1 MEDGTANFMSAV
13 GLCEISWTNHGVCRF
28 RLPDIARSAQSGAGD
43 GYHQL
48 PADIPA
54 DILLVID
61 AARALLD
68 GADIDLSNTRLDL
81 RKVSAFNKRVY
92 AEALKIPRGKTIT
105 YGMLASAIGD
115 KGAAQAVGR
124 ALGDNPI
131 PLIIPCHRIVAAN
144 GAMHGFSAP
153 GGVASK
159 RRLLEIEGA
168 IEPEPPTLF
177 DFADM

>member
-1 MEDGTANFMSAV
+1 MDSGKSRFATPI
-13 GLCEISWTNHGVCRF
+13 GDCEIEWTAHGVCRF
-28 RLPDIARSAQSGAGD
+28 RLPDASRAKSSLQYGHDTDVPPEIR
-43 GYHQL
+43 
-48 PADIPA
+48 I
-54 DILLVID
+54 VID
-61 AARALLD
+61 GVSTLLR
-68 GADIDLSNTRLDL
+68 GKKTDLSKTRFDL
-81 RKVSAFNKRVY
+81 RGVSEFNKRVY
-92 AEALKIPRGKTIT
+92 AAALRIPPGTT
-105 YGMLASAIGD
+105 VSYGMLAAAIGD

>member
-1 MEDGTANFMSAV
+1 MMSGKTSFSTAIGTC
-13 GLCEISWTNHGVCRF
+13 LIEWTEYGVSSF
-28 RLPDIARSAQSGAGD
+28 RLPDVSAGPSQ
-43 GYHQL
+43 
-48 PADIPA
+48 PAHPQDALATHIPA
-54 DILLVID
+54 EVMLTIG
-61 AARALLD
+61 AARDLVA
-68 GADIDLSNTRLDL
+68 GKDIDLSTTRLDL

-105 YGMLASAIGD
+105 YGMLAAAIGD

-177 DFADM
+177 DFASM

>member
-1 MEDGTANFMSAV
+1 MMSGRTSFSTAIGTCV
-13 GLCEISWTNHGVCRF
+13 IEWTEYGVSRF
-28 RLPDIARSAQSGAGD
+28 RLPDISAGPGHSTHPHESLASN
-43 GYHQL
+43 
-48 PADIPA
+48 IPA
-54 DILLVID
+54 EVMVAIS
-61 AARALLD
+61 AARDLVAGKD
-68 GADIDLSNTRLDL
+68 VDLSSTRLDL
-81 RKVSAFNKRVY
+81 RKASAFNKRVY

-105 YGMLASAIGD
+105 YGMLAAAIGD

>member
-1 MEDGTANFMSAV
+1 MTSGKTSFATAV
-13 GLCEISWTNHGVCRF
+13 GRCEIEWTAYGVSRF
-28 RLPDIARSAQSGAGD
+28 RLPDISAATCSIPGEQHAAQID
-43 GYHQL
+43 V
-48 PADIPA
+48 PAE
-54 DILLVID
+54 ILLVIESVRVLVSGKK
-61 AARALLD
+61 A
-68 GADIDLSNTRLDL
+68 DLSGTRLDL
-81 RKVSAFNKRVY
+81 RNVSAFNKRVY
-92 AEALKIPRGKTIT
+92 AEALKIPAGETMT
-105 YGMLASAIGD
+105 YGMLAAAIGD
-115 KGAAQAVGR
+115 RGAAQAVGR

-177 DFADM
+177 DFADI

>member
-1 MEDGTANFMSAV
+1 MTPGKTSFSTA
-13 GLCEISWTNHGVCRF
+13 IGVCAVEWTEYGIARF
-28 RLPDIARSAQSGAGD
+28 RLPDISAGVGLQAQTG
-43 GYHQL
+43 
-48 PADIPA
+48 
-54 DILLVID
+54 DILALDDVPAEVMIVID
-61 AARALLD
+61 AVRDLVS
-68 GADIDLSNTRLDL
+68 GKNIDLSTTRLDM

-105 YGMLASAIGD
+105 YGILAAAIGD